1 MTALLCE
8 QDQKLFVKNHA
19 IMLEPICSPCKEAV
33 SSDQH
38 AGDLTLRLCKMIVN
52 WDLEQSKQ
60 TIQTKQV
67 LQTR

>member
-1 MTALLCE
+1 
-8 QDQKLFVKNHA
+8 
-19 IMLEPICSPCKEAV
+19 MLEPICSPCKEAV

-52 WDLEQSKQ
+52 WDLEQSKK
-60 TIQTKQV
+60 TLQTKQV